1 MPAKEKDSDPKKSRT
16 EKKGPKPIH
25 SNKVEAHKGIPESW
39 LEARAKRNEC
49 KHCGFS
55 KHDQW
60 FFCKNPIK
68 ASSIRRNK
76 KHKEKE
82 EESCL
87 CRVRIGDRVWINEEV
102 IESQKLS
109 ERIRFCWKESGFNAR
124 NEVLLEG
131 IRFCWKESGFAG
143 KNQVLLER
151 IRFCWK
157 KSGFM
162 RGNQVFWMSCEY
174 GVMALLR

>member
-1 MPAKEKDSDPKKSRT
+1 LAQKNRSHQNRYNSQGKTGNKQKRDENQGQEKNQEKMPVKEKDSDPKKSRT

-25 SNKVEAHKGIPESW
+25 SNKVEALKGIAESW
-39 LEARAKRNEC
+39 QEARAKRNEC

-55 KHDQW
+55 KYDQW

-87 CRVRIGDRVWINEEV
+87 CRVRIGD
-102 IESQKLS
+102 
-109 ERIRFCWKESGFNAR
+109 
-124 NEVLLEG
+124 
-131 IRFCWKESGFAG
+131 
-143 KNQVLLER
+143 
-151 IRFCWK
+151 
-157 KSGFM
+157 
-162 RGNQVFWMSCEY
+162 
-174 GVMALLR
+174 